1 MTNMSICAYFILC
14 RDERR
19 VRNENT
25 AAGTPEDSGRS
36 EQPIRER
43 RK

>member
-1 MTNMSICAYFILC
+1 MTKIRNSYFILR

-19 VRNENT
+19 VRKESNT
-25 AAGTPEDSGRS
+25 AGTPESSERSG
-36 EQPIRER
+36 QPIREM

>member
-1 MTNMSICAYFILC
+1 MTNLSICAYFILR

-19 VRNENT
+19 VRKENT

-36 EQPIRER
+36 GQPIRGR